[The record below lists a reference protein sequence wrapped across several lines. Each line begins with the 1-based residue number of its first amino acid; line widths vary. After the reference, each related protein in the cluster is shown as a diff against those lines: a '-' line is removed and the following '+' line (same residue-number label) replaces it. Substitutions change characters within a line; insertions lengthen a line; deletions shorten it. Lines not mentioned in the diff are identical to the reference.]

1 MMKKLF
7 VWTLILMMTCLSA
20 VTAWADGP
28 EGQVMEY
35 SWYQEGASRH
45 RGTLSSSNFEDGWN
59 DVMDKCSS
67 GFDVQVTL
75 YADWVADEGRFT
87 DDVFNGPGFQDDIIR
102 IRQGASVVLDLN
114 GYSIDRGTTLDVKN
128 GEVFHVETDADLTL
142 KNGTIIGS
150 VHITNGKV
158 ATFDN
163 CVFKD
168 NEDIDF
174 GAAIFAEGCEDL
186 VVENCTFSNLEDD
199 SNGAAIEAKRAAITV
214 IGSTFRNCTTEHDGG
229 AVYVENGSL
238 DMTNCQF
245 TGNHATENG
254 GAVAFVDAEV
264 NIAGCTLGNNT
275 ANGDGGALYAG
286 GFAGKAAE
294 IYLSNFADNTA
305 WENGGAVA
313 VENQAQV
320 SMYGC
325 IVDENAALENG
336 GAVYV
341 DQTAQFQALEY
352 NDELARDIL
361 PTKFIANEASEKGD
375 VIFIDTPDGGM
386 EEGEEWVE
394 PTEDGKNDNVGFDV
408 THIVLALSVIFVAAA
423 IVLNFRKPK

>member
-1 MMKKLF
+1 
-7 VWTLILMMTCLSA
+7 
-20 VTAWADGP
+20 
-28 EGQVMEY
+28 
-35 SWYQEGASRH
+35 
-45 RGTLSSSNFEDGWN
+45 
-59 DVMDKCSS
+59 
-67 GFDVQVTL
+67 
-75 YADWVADEGRFT
+75 
-87 DDVFNGPGFQDDIIR
+87 
-102 IRQGASVVLDLN
+102 
-114 GYSIDRGTTLDVKN
+114 
-128 GEVFHVETDADLTL
+128 
-142 KNGTIIGS
+142 
-150 VHITNGKV
+150 
-158 ATFDN
+158 
-163 CVFKD
+163 
-168 NEDIDF
+168 
-174 GAAIFAEGCEDL
+174 
-186 VVENCTFSNLEDD
+186 
-199 SNGAAIEAKRAAITV
+199 
-214 IGSTFRNCTTEHDGG
+214 
-229 AVYVENGSL
+229 
-238 DMTNCQF
+238 MTNCQF
-245 TGNHATENG
+245 IGNHATENG

-336 GAVYV
+336 GAAYV

-408 THIVLALSVIFVAAA
+408 THIVLALSVIFVVAA
-423 IVLNFRKPK
+423 ILLNFRKPK